1 MPVTLQLYQIQE
13 EQLRKETKS
22 YKEVLAEGAAFA
34 TEITRKKMIDV
45 YTKIGLM

>member
-1 MPVTLQLYQIQE
+1 MPLQQKVAEI
-13 EQLRKETKS
+13 KEAQS

-45 YTKIGLM
+45 YTKIGLI